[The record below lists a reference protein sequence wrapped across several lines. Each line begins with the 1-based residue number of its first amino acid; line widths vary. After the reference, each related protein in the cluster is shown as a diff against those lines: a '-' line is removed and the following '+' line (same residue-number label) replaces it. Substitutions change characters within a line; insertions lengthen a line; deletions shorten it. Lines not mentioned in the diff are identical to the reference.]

1 MILKF
6 RPDCKRNCEK
16 NAEISAA
23 GWTVF
28 RRDRAG
34 TVHPA
39 GGQAFPPG
47 FRNYFGRRSASKLWT
62 NVSKSD
68 MMKVIFERMIYRFGW
83 RKLDIGGKDE

>member
-6 RPDCKRNCEK
+6 CPDCKRNCEK

-23 GWTVF
+23 GGTVF
-28 RRDRAG
+28 RRARAG

-39 GGQAFPPG
+39 GGQSFPPG
-47 FRNYFGRRSASKLWT
+47 SRNYFGRRIASKLWT

-68 MMKVIFERMIYRFGW
+68 MIKVIFERALYRSGW